1 MINALPLLL
10 NSTMELDLPS
20 QGSKPCISK
29 LQPSQIVCLELDGT
43 FLYAEVVQIV
53 EARRLCWA
61 RPLVLFIDSLE
72 AASSQLSEPRSNGLP
87 NWHDLRQGAD
97 LLLPIILFRQ
107 ALDVEAIPVL
117 SSLYSLDEIADST
130 PHAAKASHQVREFI
144 RQICLSHPNAFSG
157 R

>member
-1 MINALPLLL
+1 MINAVPPLL

-20 QGSKPCISK
+20 QGLKPWISK
-29 LQPSQIVCLELDGT
+29 LQPSQIVCLELDRT
-43 FLYAEVVQIV
+43 FLYAEVVQVV

-61 RPLVLFIDSLE
+61 RPLVLFIDSSE
-72 AASSQLSEPRSNGLP
+72 TVPSQLSELRSNDSP

-97 LLLPIILFRQ
+97 LLLPTILFRQ

-117 SSLYSLDEIADST
+117 SSLCGLEAIANSP
-130 PHAAKASHQVREFI
+130 PHDAKASHQVSEFI
-144 RQICLSHPNAFSG
+144 RQLCLSHPDAFSG